1 MKACVE
7 TLLGGGSG
15 HSAAGVLFGAENEQS
30 MAVPRHSC
38 GRVRCGTRISK
49 NGTPVRMWKQ
59 MAVLAVLRVVSLS
72 VAAAVVVR
80 ACRPGTGVQAHS
92 ERYTQPQ
99 CRWVNMGAESAG
111 GSAGDGMGAEVRA
124 DSAATRHMRT
134 HLIRL
139 EGMDSRESSPEE
151 WPSAKIQHLRTG
163 TSAIQ

>member
-59 MAVLAVLRVVSLS
+59 MAVIAGLRGVRLS
-72 VAAAVVVR
+72 GECMHIVIGTMHRKRSSNCAVAANTAS
-80 ACRPGTGVQAHS
+80 GQ
-92 ERYTQPQ
+92 E
-99 CRWVNMGAESAG
+99 
-111 GSAGDGMGAEVRA
+111 
-124 DSAATRHMRT
+124 
-134 HLIRL
+134 
-139 EGMDSRESSPEE
+139 
-151 WPSAKIQHLRTG
+151 
-163 TSAIQ
+163 